1 MIAIDCHVHGTRVL
15 LDWSRIEGSHDSP
28 EGPVLDW
35 HCYCGARGHL
45 IAGARSE
52 PRVIDLV
59 VRDVD
64 RAGQVLVEVVLGRQR
79 LDQDRLGRPF
89 ECDLQFVAAD
99 RAHHVPFSAAMYAIA
114 DVMRARLTVAWAQD
128 KMRIW

>member
-35 HCYCGARGHL
+35 HCYCGARGRL

-52 PRVIDLV
+52 PRAIDLV
-59 VRDVD
+59 VPAPDERTTSADDGPVPD
-64 RAGQVLVEVVLGRQR
+64 PDLVG
-79 LDQDRLGRPF
+79 
-89 ECDLQFVAAD
+89 
-99 RAHHVPFSAAMYAIA
+99 I
-114 DVMRARLTVAWAQD
+114 
-128 KMRIW
+128 